1 MIKCIIVDDE
11 PHAIEVLDHYV
22 KQTPHLQLVAS
33 FTNPIEALQL
43 FGRQKIDL
51 VFLDIQMP
59 EISGIDFIKAI
70 QGKSKVILTTA
81 YSEFALEG
89 YDLYVVDYLL
99 KPIRLPRFLAAVQKV
114 VEQLNAINET
124 HLHPEIVEG
133 DYIFVKTESKG
144 KLLKIN
150 LGDIDFIE
158 SMKNYVAIHRGGQK
172 TLVYTSMKELE
183 ERLPKKQFLRVHKS
197 FIIPV
202 SRITRV
208 SNYWHEAATKVPEV
222 TLGFWVIKIAATTLG
237 ETGGDSVTMTL
248 NWVI

>member
-22 KQTPHLQLVAS
+22 KQTPHLHLVAS

-43 FGRQKIDL
+43 VGQQKIDL

-59 EISGIDFIKAI
+59 ELSGMDFIKAI
-70 QGKSKVILTTA
+70 HGKSKVILTTA
-81 YSEFALEG
+81 YSEFALQG
-89 YDLYVVDYLL
+89 YELDVVDYLL
-99 KPIRLPRFLAAVQKV
+99 KPIRLPRFLAAVQKAM
-114 VEQLNAINET
+114 QQINAANET
-124 HLHPEIVEG
+124 SSHETED

-150 LGDIDFIE
+150 LADIDYVE

-183 ERLPKKQFLRVHKS
+183 EHLPKKQFIRVHKS
-197 FIIPV
+197 YIIPI
-202 SRITRV
+202 SRITGIEGNLVRLKNV
-208 SNYWHEAATKVPEV
+208 SAEILIGENYKAELMEIIRGKM
-222 TLGFWVIKIAATTLG
+222 IQ
-237 ETGGDSVTMTL
+237 
-248 NWVI
+248 

>member
-1 MIKCIIVDDE
+1 MINCIIVDDE
-11 PHAIEVLDHYV
+11 PHAIEVLAHYV
-22 KQTPHLQLVAS
+22 KQTPHLHLVAS

-43 FGRQKIDL
+43 LGQQKIDL

-99 KPIRLPRFLAAVQKV
+99 KPIRFPRFLVAVQKA
-114 VEQLNAINET
+114 VEQLHANEIPSQPEAIED
-124 HLHPEIVEG
+124 

-150 LGDIDFIE
+150 LADIDFIE

-197 FIIPV
+197 FIIPI
-202 SRITRV
+202 SRITGIEGNLVRLK
-208 SNYWHEAATKVPEV
+208 N
-222 TLGFWVIKIAATTLG
+222 TTAEILIG
-237 ETGGDSVTMTL
+237 ENNKAELMQIIRGKM
-248 NWVI
+248 IQ